1 MNHSLRSGSGQRP
14 LNEQPVLQVLTLRV
28 DPAWRRLPADA
39 RESDAAA
46 FRTAVDRAAR
56 AVLSLPYSTI
66 GLRADADLLFVRV
79 APSLALL
86 EDTASELLR
95 AGVGRWMTVPHAF
108 TGLIRASRYLRKPG
122 TQEQALISEER
133 GRYLIVYPFS
143 KTADWYRL
151 SRETRQGMMNEHIRV
166 GHDFPQVRQLLAYS
180 TGLDDQEFI
189 VAYETD
195 DLAAFQDLVTALR
208 ETEAR
213 RYTLR
218 DTPIL
223 TAVHRSV
230 DDILALLG

>member
-1 MNHSLRSGSGQRP
+1 VAEAVNDQQM
-14 LNEQPVLQVLTLRV
+14 LQVLTLRV
-28 DPAWRRLPADA
+28 DPAWRRLPADT
-39 RESDAAA
+39 RESDADA
-46 FRTAVDRAAR
+46 FRTAVTRAGR
-56 AVLSLPYSTI
+56 AVLTLPYSMI

-79 APSLALL
+79 ASSVELL

-95 AGVGRWMTVPHAF
+95 AGMGRWMTVTHAL
-108 TGLIRASRYLRKPG
+108 TGFIRASRYVRKPG
-122 TQEQALISEER
+122 TQEQALISGER
-133 GRYLIVYPFS
+133 GRYLIVYPFT

-230 DDILALLG
+230 DDLLALLG